1 MVLLE
6 GILVQLNDLE
16 YFDFF
21 WGGGAC
27 EDIYGRVTVHHS

>member
-16 YFDFF
+16 YFDFL
-21 WGGGAC
+21 GGAC